1 MSKDEKFIDISNL
14 SKKIGLINK
23 KNGKPLTH
31 TLRFWETKFSEIKPT
46 FLQGRRF
53 YNKKNQ
59 DTVELINYLLKDQGL
74 TISGAKKILKSKI
87 NNLDEFKSSS
97 IKFDYIKNKIRDKSL
112 SLLKKIKKI
121 KN

>member
-1 MSKDEKFIDISNL
+1 MSNNEKFIDISNL

-46 FLQGRRF
+46 ILQGRRF

>member
-1 MSKDEKFIDISNL
+1 MSNNEKFIDISNL

-46 FLQGRRF
+46 ILQGRRF

-59 DTVELINYLLKDQGL
+59 EIVELINYLLKNQGL
-74 TISGAKKILKSKI
+74 TISGAKKILKKKI
-87 NNLDEFKSSS
+87 NNLDEYRASS
-97 IKFDYIKNKIRDKSL
+97 IKHEYIKKKIKDKSL
-112 SLLKKIKKI
+112 NLLERINKLKT
-121 KN
+121 